1 MSDELNQLELEIS
14 RIRLAKEQLELREAI
29 QREERKRKIGVGAD
43 RVISF
48 GVAAAQS
55 SVSAIAK
62 QAESEPISG
71 VKIVIRYSI
80 AIAIFYGVLFSV
92 NLLGDG
98 KNPWLIVLTVVALV
112 VSGAFA
118 LSATILLLKKLL
130 QTVFRRG

>member
-1 MSDELNQLELEIS
+1 MSDELNQLELEIT

-55 SVSAIAK
+55 SVAAIAK

-130 QTVFRRG
+130 QIVFRRG